1 MCILIFPPS
10 LFLQMTILLTLLPHS
25 LGQLGG
31 CRGGGVTII
40 SLLQLGGRNN
50 LEYLCN
56 SYWLWISLCN
66 LDWLAQFS
74 YSVVSIV
81 TFPEWAMWVT
91 HTYFLLVHYIVMSV
105 S

>member
-66 LDWLAQFS
+66 LDWLAQLS
-74 YSVVSIV
+74 CSVSIIV
-81 TFPEWAMWVT
+81 TFLKWVMCLT
-91 HTYFLLVHYIVMSV
+91 YIVPAAS
-105 S
+105 